1 MKCIKCD
8 NELEASVKFC
18 RKCGAEQIKSQVKS
32 EETKSEQKSFK
43 LDMSKEG
50 NRRSLMG
57 IGFLIL
63 LKLLGA
69 LLGSYLLAGIILGV
83 LFVIID
89 YSFKK
94 SLTETGKI
102 DKIESL
108 KEKSNNLIEKPVIQ
122 IEVEKEKKL
131 NATENK
137 TISHL
142 EDKVWYRTLKVCY
155 LILFVLILICG
166 NIIIFD
172 SIPNNLI
179 SPNKITNPVLESTP
193 REKNIT
199 SGIINKSSESQR
211 KTGFDFDKLKS
222 EVSQPQASNSIWYF
236 VMNFIIG
243 NLSILL
249 FFEVLRRV
257 FYYIMLGS
265 LRPQK

>member
-1 MKCIKCD
+1 
-8 NELEASVKFC
+8 
-18 RKCGAEQIKSQVKS
+18 
-32 EETKSEQKSFK
+32 
-43 LDMSKEG
+43 
-50 NRRSLMG
+50 
-57 IGFLIL
+57 
-63 LKLLGA
+63 
-69 LLGSYLLAGIILGV
+69 LAGIILGV

-108 KEKSNNLIEKPVIQ
+108 KEKSNNLIEKPIIQ

-179 SPNKITNPVLESTP
+179 SSNKTVSSIS
-193 REKNIT
+193 
-199 SGIINKSSESQR
+199 KSVPKKMLSDE
-211 KTGFDFDKLKS
+211 DFDKLPRALKKNGFDFES
-222 EVSQPQASNSIWYF
+222 IDTEVSQSQPQASTAIWYF
-236 VMNFIIG
+236 VGSLIIG

-257 FYYIMLGS
+257 FYYITLGS
-265 LRPQK
+265 LRPQR